1 VRLRDHLV
9 ITADDFGLAGE
20 VNEAVESGHRHGM
33 LSAASLMVAGQ
44 AAGDAVERARRLPQ
58 LRVGLHIVVVDGKPA
73 LAPDRIPDL
82 VDGRGLLRSDFG
94 RLAWDIALRPGVRKQ
109 LAAEIT
115 SQFEAY
121 KATGLA
127 LDHVDAHNH
136 FHLHPL
142 VAGAI
147 IAIGR
152 RYGMRALRV
161 PAEPASTIKALEPD
175 VRPPSSLGLTP
186 WQTLL
191 RARARA
197 ARLIVPDAVFG
208 LAWSGAMTPDRLAR
222 ILGRL
227 PPGLV
232 EIYLHP
238 ATSNNFAGSA
248 PGYRYTEEFAA
259 LTDARCLRALRQSGR
274 RPGGFGDYPG
284 PP

>member
-20 VNEAVESGHRHGM
+20 VNEAVAHAHRHGI

-44 AAGDAVERARRLPQ
+44 AAGDAVEQARHLPQ
-58 LRVGLHIVVVDGKPA
+58 LRVGLHLVLVDGKPSM
-73 LAPDRIPDL
+73 APERIPDL
-82 VDGRGLLRSDFG
+82 VDGRGMLRGDFS

-115 SQFEAY
+115 CQFDAY
-121 KATGLA
+121 AATGLA

-142 VAGAI
+142 VAGAV

-161 PAEPASTIKALEPD
+161 PAEPAATIKALESD
-175 VRPPSSLGLTP
+175 VRPASSLGLMP
-186 WQTLL
+186 WQKLL
-191 RARARA
+191 RARARRA
-197 ARLIVPDAVFG
+197 GLLVPDAVFG
-208 LAWSGAMTPDRLAR
+208 LAWSGAMTPDRLAG

-238 ATSNNFAGSA
+238 ATSNDFAGSA
-248 PGYRYTEEFAA
+248 PGYCYTEELAA
-259 LTDARCLRALRQSGR
+259 LTDARCMRALRQSGR
-274 RPGGFGDYPG
+274 RPGGFGDDRGAP
-284 PP
+284 